1 MYVIGH
7 NEVVEGKAPSCL
19 VEISDSLDLSG
30 DSEIEKEE
38 KQATDG
44 SSSRNDA
51 AIRNGRT

>member
-7 NEVVEGKAPSCL
+7 NEVVEGKTPSCL